1 MEVILKQDVTH
12 LGDKDDIV
20 KVRNGYALNYL
31 IPQGLA
37 IQASDSAKKV
47 LAENQRQ
54 AAHKI
59 AKIKQEAMDVADK
72 LKALDIKI
80 PMLVGQD
87 GKIFGSVTSL
97 QIANQLKEKGFDLDR
112 KRIAIAEDIKTLGSF
127 VALINLHK
135 EVKVEVPFEVI
146 AKED

>member
-80 PMLVGQD
+80 PMVGQD